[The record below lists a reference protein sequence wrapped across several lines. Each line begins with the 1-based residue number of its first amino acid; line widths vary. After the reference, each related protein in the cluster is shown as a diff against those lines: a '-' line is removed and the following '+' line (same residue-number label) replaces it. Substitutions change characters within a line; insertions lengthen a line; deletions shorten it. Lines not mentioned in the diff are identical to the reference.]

1 MKNLKKI
8 FMALLCVMMI
18 SVGLTGCGS
27 KTSSQI
33 EAESQEAIK
42 AANLESVR
50 IYTENTFPAVLKNY
64 DYQKFM
70 DEVMAK
76 GQCLVSVPFSNDF
89 ANRWKLFEDTHGKV
103 TDVLVQDS
111 EKADDGFVD
120 RMILTGEDGGQMQL
134 TVNFNKS
141 MTPISSSIIE
151 YSDDSKETLGSK
163 MATAGSNTITGLLV
177 GFVVLVGLS
186 LIISCFRFLQREG
199 GEVKPERK
207 DAPKKSAPAPA
218 TAAPAA
224 KVAAVPS
231 AEEIDLAKNAE
242 LVAVIAAAI
251 AASEGNQVEGYVV
264 RSIKRLHHNKWR

>member
-8 FMALLCVMMI
+8 FMALLCVMII
-18 SVGLTGCGS
+18 SVGLTGCD

-33 EAESQEAIK
+33 EAENQEAIK

-50 IYTENTFPAVLKNY
+50 TYTGEHFPQFLTSIDSATFE
-64 DYQKFM
+64 QKLA
-70 DEVMAK
+70 E
-76 GQCLVSVPFSNDF
+76 GQCFVTVPFSNDLL
-89 ANRWKLFEDTHGKV
+89 NRMQQFEGTHGKIK
-103 TDVLVQDS
+103 DVLVQDA
-111 EKADDGFVD
+111 EKADNGFVD

-134 TVNFNKS
+134 TINYDKS
-141 MTPISSSIIE
+141 LNPISASILE

-177 GFVVLVGLS
+177 VFCVLVGLS
-186 LIISCFRFLQREG
+186 LIISCFRFLQKG
-199 GEVKPERK
+199 GEVKPQKK

-218 TAAPAA
+218 PAKAAPAA
-224 KVAAVPS
+224 PAAPVQT

-251 AASEGNQVEGYVV
+251 AASEGTQVEGYVV
-264 RSIKRLHHNKWR
+264 RSIKRLHNNKWR